1 MRKILCAAF
10 VAAALSAPAHARA
23 EEPNIEIVDVVEL
36 EPPTIPTQLLTPST
50 LITDGGSGMRL
61 PAGFW
66 IWPDSEHKRVD
77 GELRTLQEHKT
88 RVDAENQS
96 LRRSIH
102 ENTTSARIW
111 IGTMLLV
118 GFSAGYA
125 YHRWGN

>member
-1 MRKILCAAF
+1 MRKILCVAI
-10 VAAALSAPAHARA
+10 VAAALFAPARA
-23 EEPNIEIVDVVEL
+23 FADDIEIVDVVEV

-50 LITDGGSGMRL
+50 LITDGGTGVRL

-66 IWPDSEHKRVD
+66 LWPDSEHKRVD
-77 GELRTLQEHKT
+77 GELRTLQEDVTRKT
-88 RVDAENQS
+88 AENES
-96 LRRSIH
+96 LKRSLH